1 MTGTE
6 GSASQ
11 ECLEKREPHTP
22 RNNLEYIPAG
32 ANLQEAHKRGWKVGN
47 QQANHPEGSVCVWAG
62 GGGGQRKILTMERHG
77 QIVRSASWKRSPAGG
92 SSVENKFVEAAKT

>member
-62 GGGGQRKILTMERHG
+62 GGRGAKKDFNHGKTWSDCQICIVETLSCWWQQRGK
-77 QIVRSASWKRSPAGG
+77 
-92 SSVENKFVEAAKT
+92 